1 VIAPLQGRRILDLG
15 ALCAQEP
22 HGLAAALATK
32 LCRQYGAIVVRP
44 LPVGGEPLARHAPLL
59 PDGSSALDRFLNRGK
74 SSGDTTGVFD
84 AAVGDSAALAGI
96 EARVKVRLSVFG
108 PGEDPPMS
116 ELGLLALSGLLGI
129 MGEASGPP
137 ARLAGHQ
144 PAYAAGLAACTGLLA
159 ALRAEGEEVVD
170 ISLLD
175 VNAWL
180 NWKVAAG
187 TIVLGTAP
195 SRGGDRADWFTVA
208 ARDGHV
214 ALVYQDKD
222 WPALRDLIG
231 DPALADTRFA
241 TRAGRRVNRAALLE
255 RLAPWFA
262 ARQRSEITAAAQAK
276 RIPIGPVLYPQE
288 LLADAQN
295 QARGFL
301 GADGMPTLPLSWDGV
316 RLQGQEETH
325 GG

>member
-1 VIAPLQGRRILDLG
+1 MIAPLQGRRILDLG

-84 AAVGDSAALAGI
+84 AAVG
-96 EARVKVRLSVFG
+96 
-108 PGEDPPMS
+108 
-116 ELGLLALSGLLGI
+116 
-129 MGEASGPP
+129 
-137 ARLAGHQ
+137 
-144 PAYAAGLAACTGLLA
+144 TGLLA

-316 RLQGQEETH
+316 RLQGGEETY